1 MLFNT
6 SPGIPA
12 CDGMVNIA
20 WGVVLVTHLLIKWV
34 KATFEYLDGFPDY
47 RVIVGDQQVG
57 GYFWIPLS
65 INVGFGG
72 STRSFLG
79 EDDWM

>member
-1 MLFNT
+1 MGDSVSNPFAHQM
-6 SPGIPA
+6 G
-12 CDGMVNIA
+12 
-20 WGVVLVTHLLIKWV
+20 
-34 KATFEYLDGFPDY
+34 KATFEYLIGFPDY
-47 RVIVGDQQVG
+47 RVILGDQQVG

-72 STRSFLG
+72 STKSFLG

>member
-1 MLFNT
+1 MFLWAWTVFAFLT
-6 SPGIPA
+6 LLPVSLSV
-12 CDGMVNIA
+12 MVNIA

-34 KATFEYLDGFPDY
+34 KRPSNTLTDSSIIGLC
-47 RVIVGDQQVG
+47 
-57 GYFWIPLS
+57 YFWIPLS

-72 STRSFLG
+72 STKSFLG

>member
-1 MLFNT
+1 
-6 SPGIPA
+6 
-12 CDGMVNIA
+12 MVNIA
-20 WGVVLVTHLLIKWV
+20 WGIVLVTHLLIKWV
-34 KATFEYLDGFPDY
+34 KQPSNTLTDSPI
-47 RVIVGDQQVG
+47 RVILGDQQVG

-72 STRSFLG
+72 STKSFSG